1 MIVLP
6 PVTTIRPADNIAAML
21 RALADDVEAGADIL
35 NLFIVIEHEDEDDA
49 DVRVFG
55 PCDDPYRVAGFLTK
69 GARDVLP

>member
-6 PVTTIRPADNIAAML
+6 PPTSIRPADDIAAML
-21 RALADDVEAGADIL
+21 RGLADDVETGADIL
-35 NLFIVIEHEDEDDA
+35 NLFIVIEHEEEDDA